1 MNAWEYLVK
10 LSRHPHR
17 GTATAGEAA
26 AAASMRG
33 WLEELGY
40 QVETQPFRT
49 PRDTLYLGPSVVL
62 MGFAAAA
69 VAGLWLPS
77 AALAVCLVLLIPMVG
92 ELLGSQHI
100 DFDLLLRTYPSQNL
114 LVRRPAAYG
123 APRRRLVISAHYD
136 TQRASLLFHPKLA
149 PHIQPYFTAVYA
161 LIAAVLAL
169 LAVRWAAPGTPA
181 VGPVLVGLSVLLL
194 LNVAFLLYCKVTGRY
209 INGANDNGTGAALL
223 LGLADRFAA
232 EPLAETEL
240 WFLLTGA
247 EEVGTRGMK
256 HFMRTAAL
264 DPANTV
270 FINLDNLGGG
280 KLHYLLG
287 EGMVAFRPYGTD
299 MTALARQLSAEY
311 GGRVQPK
318 KNLLLPTDGMV
329 PAKAGYQ
336 AISFL
341 AFQEDGSLPNY
352 HWYTD
357 TIDKI
362 DRDLLS
368 FTERFVQ
375 EYILRLSGEQRAVRA
390 TK

>member
-1 MNAWEYLVK
+1 MNAWDYLVK

-26 AAASMRG
+26 AAASMAT
-33 WLEELGY
+33 WLQDLGY
-40 QVETQPFRT
+40 KVETQPFRT
-49 PRDTLYLGPSVVL
+49 PRDTLYLGP
-62 MGFAAAA
+62 AA
-69 VAGLWLPS
+69 VLAGIAL
-77 AALAVCLVLLIPMVG
+77 AALAGLTWPIAAFVACLMLLVPMAG
-92 ELLGSQHI
+92 ELLGSQRI

-114 LVRRPAAYG
+114 LVRRPAALG
-123 APRRRLVISAHYD
+123 TSRRRLVISAHYD
-136 TQRASLLFHPKLA
+136 TQRASLLFHPKVA
-149 PHIQPYFTAVYA
+149 PYIQGYFMAVYA
-161 LIAAVLAL
+161 LIAGVLAL
-169 LAVRWAAPGTPA
+169 LVVRWAAPATPA
-181 VGPVLVGLSVLLL
+181 VGPALVVLSALLL
-194 LNVAFLLYCKVTGRY
+194 LNVAFLITCKLTGRH
-209 INGANDNGTGAALL
+209 INGANDNGTGAALV
-223 LGLADRFAA
+223 LGMADRFST
-232 EPLAETEL
+232 EPFAETEL

-256 HFMRTAAL
+256 HFMRHAEL
-264 DPANTV
+264 DPATTL

-287 EGMVAFRPYGTD
+287 EGMLAFRPYGSH
-299 MTALARQLSAEY
+299 MTALAQRMAAEHA
-311 GGRVQPK
+311 GRVRPK

-362 DRDLLS
+362 DRELLH
-368 FTERFVQ
+368 FTERFIH
-375 EYILRLSGEQRAVRA
+375 EYVIRLSGESTAIRAS
-390 TK
+390 K

>member
-26 AAASMRG
+26 AAASMIT
-33 WLEELGY
+33 WLADLGY
-40 QVETQPFRT
+40 RVETQTFRT

-62 MGFAAAA
+62 AGFALAA
-69 VAGLWLPS
+69 VAGLKWPI
-77 AALAVCLVLLIPMVG
+77 AALAFCLLLLIPMAG
-92 ELLGSQHI
+92 ELLGSQRI

-114 LVRRPAAYG
+114 LVRRPAAFG
-123 APRRRLVISAHYD
+123 TPRQRLVISAHYD

-149 PHIQPYFTAVYA
+149 PFIQSYFTVVYG

-169 LAVRWAAPGTPA
+169 LVVRWAWPATAA
-181 VGPVLVGLSVLLL
+181 VGPVLTGLSVLLL
-194 LNVAFLLYCKVTGRY
+194 LNVAFLVYCKVTGRY
-209 INGANDNGTGAALL
+209 INGANDNGSGAALVL
-223 LGLADRFAA
+223 SLADRYAA
-232 EPLAETEL
+232 EPFVETEL

-256 HFMRTAAL
+256 HFMRTADLGEA
-264 DPANTV
+264 PTM

-287 EGMVAFRPYGTD
+287 EGMLAFRPYGAD
-299 MTALARQLSAEY
+299 MTALARQMATEY
-311 GGRVQPK
+311 AGRVHPK

-336 AISFL
+336 AITFL

-357 TIDKI
+357 TVDKI
-362 DRDLLS
+362 DRDLLH
-368 FTERFVQ
+368 FTERFIH
-375 EYILRLSGEQRAVRA
+375 EYVHRLSGEQVAVKA